1 MRPQPHDLRDGCDGR
16 VTKYPRDR
24 FDDKTAV
31 PARVGAHRQPVPR
44 KPWWV
49 KGLLSLG
56 VTSVLILAALAGV
69 AVLDARNLQE
79 IELPVLGITATP
91 TPTPTPTPTIPLVDP
106 TTLSKKQLSAITIT
120 VLNGTTSETLDKDVA
135 AILKEQ
141 SWPNITTANA
151 ADSTIKIS
159 VVVYGPDEDLP
170 LATSIAKSLGIK
182 AVKQSDMYPGAR
194 VTVLMGRDFIR

>member
-1 MRPQPHDLRDGCDGR
+1 
-16 VTKYPRDR
+16 V
-24 FDDKTAV
+24 A
-31 PARVGAHRQPVPR
+31 R

-49 KGLLSLG
+49 KALVSVG

-69 AVLDARNLQE
+69 AVLDARNLQD
-79 IELPVLGITATP
+79 IDLPVLGITATP

-106 TTLSKKQLSAITIT
+106 TLLTKKELKEITIT
-120 VLNGTTSETLDKDVA
+120 VLNGTTSETLDKDIA
-135 AILKEQ
+135 DLLKEQ

-151 ADSTIKIS
+151 ADSTIKVS
-159 VVVYGPDEDLP
+159 VVVYGPDSDLS
-170 LATSIAKSLGIK
+170 LATSVAKSLGIK